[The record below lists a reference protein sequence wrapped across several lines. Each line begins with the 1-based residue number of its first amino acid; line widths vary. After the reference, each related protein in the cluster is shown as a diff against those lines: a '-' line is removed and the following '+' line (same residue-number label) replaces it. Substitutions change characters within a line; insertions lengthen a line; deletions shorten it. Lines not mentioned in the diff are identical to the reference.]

1 MKPYD
6 VTKIFVDPH
15 STSVSLVRLEVGPT
29 YYDCPSSPATQ
40 LIEEIPMSIGKV
52 HSNTLTHKFNI

>member
-15 STSVSLVRLEVGPT
+15 STSVSLVPLEVGPT
-29 YYDCPSSPATQ
+29 YYDCSRLTYSSTSRRDTH
-40 LIEEIPMSIGKV
+40 E
-52 HSNTLTHKFNI
+52 HSKSPFKDIDT